1 MINKIKVMVLMAAA
15 ILISSFMT
23 NTAKAAQDNDNA
35 NDLFRSGKE
44 ILYFL
49 MCTEDSNDTED
60 MLRKEYNVSDVQIDA
75 LRELALRQ
83 HNNCKTAKSLWADSV
98 DDYNNAVKN
107 EACIIDDN
115 MKNILGNN
123 YANVKQ
129 YLENSWLDKKSYS
142 GISAYSDKNV
152 IVVWATQYNANR
164 EFEVSLPDQ
173 RLKMSYP
180 NYTLSIV
187 SYDKGTSV
195 DNVPVGDAGPWNI
208 NDNYWDNN
216 RRIFSDLE
224 LGRPEAAAAYFDNY
238 NDGCDEYG
246 RVVSN
251 PAGIDLSREV
261 ANMLGFGSMES
272 GWVSIYLNF

>member
-1 MINKIKVMVLMAAA
+1 MINKIKVMVFMAAA

-115 MKNILGNN
+115 MKKILGNN

>member
-1 MINKIKVMVLMAAA
+1 MINKIKVMVFMAAA

>member
-1 MINKIKVMVLMAAA
+1 MINKIKVMVFMAAA

-152 IVVWATQYNANR
+152 IVVWATQYEADR
-164 EFEVSLPDQ
+164 DFEVSLPDQ
-173 RLKMSYP
+173 RLKISYP

-238 NDGCDEYG
+238 NDGCDEDG
-246 RVVSN
+246 RIVSN
-251 PAGIDLSREV
+251 PAGVDLSFAV
-261 ANMLGFGSMES
+261 ADMLGYGNMES
-272 GWVSIYLNF
+272 GWVTIYLNF

>member
-1 MINKIKVMVLMAAA
+1 MINKIKVMVFMAAA

-83 HNNCKTAKSLWADSV
+83 HNNCKMAKSLWADSV